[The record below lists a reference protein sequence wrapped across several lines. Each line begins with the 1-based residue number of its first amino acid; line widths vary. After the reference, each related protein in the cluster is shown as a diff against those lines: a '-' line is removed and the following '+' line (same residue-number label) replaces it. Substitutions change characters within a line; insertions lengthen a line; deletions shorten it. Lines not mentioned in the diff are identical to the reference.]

1 MEGCVLEIS
10 YVMFDRTPADWA
22 KLCKWLDRNAPGWM
36 LANYH
41 SNNIENVRAGSN
53 AMVYRPDQT
62 VKHKIK
68 VTAEQGVI
76 IKLFHDDAV
85 DVWTGEEMTVEERVV
100 ACELAEYNGYWREM
114 PAELLGAATIAMIK
128 RKVREISRREERAN
142 ARRAY
147 A

>member
-1 MEGCVLEIS
+1 MEIS
-10 YVMFDRTPADWA
+10 YIMFDRTAADWV
-22 KLCKWLDRNAPGWM
+22 KLCKWLDKNAPGWT

-41 SNNIENVRAGSN
+41 SNNIDNVRAGSS
-53 AMVYRPDQT
+53 AMVYHSSQM
-62 VKHKIK
+62 VMHKIK

-85 DVWTGEEMTVEERVV
+85 NVWTGEELTVEERVV

-114 PAELLGAATIAMIK
+114 PAELLGEATINMIK
-128 RKVREISRREERAN
+128 SRVKSLRRETLR
-142 ARRAY
+142 ARRLAV